1 MVFRRTTCAS
11 VTAHMSFY
19 LIISNW
25 IGFRKQIKGNKK
37 LARQKKVLDRLTWI
51 RRQGVVS
58 ELSICVIKI
67 FSAINKPRTYLKKT
81 DCLTKFMVV
90 IHWMWMRVLMST
102 LNLENR

>member
-25 IGFRKQIKGNKK
+25 IGFRKLIKGNKK

-51 RRQGVVS
+51 RWQGVVF
-58 ELSICVIKI
+58 ELSICLIKI
-67 FSAINKPRTYLKKT
+67 FCAVVWHRSFVSKDDWLR
-81 DCLTKFMVV
+81 KFMVV
-90 IHWMWMRVLMST
+90 RQWMWMRVEKRWRSQYI
-102 LNLENR
+102 R